1 MDWLRSKGSNASAPS
16 PEELLFLW
24 QLGKLKKS
32 CPLPTPTLFIMPR
45 RQEGVPSTQY
55 LLQKLKV
62 CTLEKETEP
71 TANVSLH
78 SKGGTGRVE
87 KNRGRSIK
95 RRGQEGGKRAKGG
108 QQESRPHPLL
118 GHQQLLLGILLLDVV
133 VLNLHFMCQLQPLL
147 QGLRSIP

>member
-16 PEELLFLW
+16 PKELLFLW
-24 QLGKLKKS
+24 QLGKLKKA

-95 RRGQEGGKRAKGG
+95 RRGQEGGKRAGRREEGRKEERE
-108 QQESRPHPLL
+108 QKEANRKA
-118 GHQQLLLGILLLDVV
+118 
-133 VLNLHFMCQLQPLL
+133 
-147 QGLRSIP
+147 GLTPSLATSSCFSAFCFLML